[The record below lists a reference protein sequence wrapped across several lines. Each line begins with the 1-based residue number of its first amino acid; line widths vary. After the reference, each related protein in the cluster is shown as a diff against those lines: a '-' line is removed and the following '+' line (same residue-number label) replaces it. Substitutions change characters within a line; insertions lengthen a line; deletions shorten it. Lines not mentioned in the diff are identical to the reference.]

1 MSNAGSG
8 RAPLQLSS
16 GAESD
21 SLMRVARKVA
31 ATIGTDFFQA
41 TARHLATALTANCV
55 LIGEFVGGHVE
66 RCRSVAAWM
75 DGAPAELEFA
85 LAESAVA
92 QVVLGKP
99 CLWRSDVQTRFPS
112 DTLLKEIGAQACA
125 GVPLMDEAHEP
136 LGILM
141 ALYRRPAQSLRTTK
155 SMLEIFAERAS
166 AELRRK
172 REDDALRKS
181 EQRYRAFVARN
192 DDAMWRIEFDPPV
205 PRTSRKRS
213 NSSASTKPAIWR
225 SATMPL
231 PDCSGWKKRSRWWDP
246 RCRVSRRHRIQPP
259 TRLR

>member
-1 MSNAGSG
+1 
-8 RAPLQLSS
+8 
-16 GAESD
+16 
-21 SLMRVARKVA
+21 MRVARKVA

-66 RCRSVAAWM
+66 RCRSVAAWL

-85 LAESAVA
+85 LAESAMA

-112 DTLLKEIGAQACA
+112 DTLLKEIGAQACV

-136 LGILM
+136 LGFSWPSTGG
-141 ALYRRPAQSLRTTK
+141 RRKAFETTK

-181 EQRYRAFVARN
+181 EQRYRAFIARN

-205 PRTSRKRS
+205 PTDLPEEEQLERIHQTGYLAECNDALARLVGMEKAEQVVGSTVQGLAP
-213 NSSASTKPAIWR
+213 ASDPAVQR
-225 SATMPL
+225 GYA
-231 PDCSGWKKRSRWWDP
+231 DRN
-246 RCRVSRRHRIQPP
+246 SRRLSAHHRRDQSA
-259 TRLR
+259 R